1 MLDFRKLDAYRY
13 AVALL
18 ELMSRLADEVPR
30 PQRALATEMLRAALS
45 VLRSL
50 AEGSHRQPASRPEAR
65 HCYGFARGSV
75 FDCIGLVD
83 TLENLRA
90 ISGED
95 AARGREVLARLL
107 ALLCRLE
114 ADAAGDLDPGCCHA
128 LD

>member
-1 MLDFRKLDAYRY
+1 MERRRWRVKGAPHPGNFCRCRPMTTIMLDFRKLDAYRY

-18 ELMSRLADEVPR
+18 ELVSLLADEVPR
-30 PQRALATEMLRAALS
+30 PQRALASELLRAALS

-83 TLENLRA
+83 TLANLRA
-90 ISGED
+90 I
-95 AARGREVLARLL
+95 
-107 ALLCRLE
+107 
-114 ADAAGDLDPGCCHA
+114 
-128 LD
+128 